1 MVRSKHIKH
10 VTAAIGVAMA
20 AWLVAPNACASPQVT
35 SPSETTSVK
44 IRYERGKQLLA
55 EGKYAE
61 AAREFTEVLKS
72 APNSPLLYN
81 LLGICRQ
88 QEGLADEAV
97 MDFKKAIALKPDF
110 KVAHN
115 NLGGVYL
122 LEGRYE
128 DAIKAFSEVI
138 RLDPKNAQARCH
150 LARAEIAAGQTQV
163 GMDHLRE
170 AHDISPGDVAI
181 AMALAQGYKEAGQK
195 EAGLDVARRLAMVP
209 ASPKASTE
217 LELGKLLLAYGNQD
231 GAAERFHNA
240 LRLDPGAQE
249 TLFALGRDYFR
260 RQDYKSALT
269 LLEIVG
275 GSMRMSATWHELVG
289 YSHFKLGDPARAA
302 VGLQEAMEI
311 DPRNEDYVIELSE
324 VFVTYYNASAAITL
338 LEAAT
343 KVFPD
348 SPRMWFAMGVAQLVE
363 ARHSLAETA
372 FKKSLELDPTLDLA
386 LVLLGYGYKE
396 TGRWGELLETGNQL
410 LQVNPGNHVG
420 YYYKAM
426 GLSRSSAAESSPED
440 EIEKL
445 LLKSLELDGN
455 DPEPR
460 YELARCLERK
470 GRDEAA
476 LREYQKIVQA
486 NPNYGPAHYRLYQ
499 LYSQRGEMVKSEDE
513 KKAHDRIRQQEGRK
527 VVQQL
532 LVEVRQRSR

>member
-1 MVRSKHIKH
+1 
-10 VTAAIGVAMA
+10 
-20 AWLVAPNACASPQVT
+20 
-35 SPSETTSVK
+35 
-44 IRYERGKQLLA
+44 
-55 EGKYAE
+55 
-61 AAREFTEVLKS
+61 
-72 APNSPLLYN
+72 
-81 LLGICRQ
+81 LLGVCRE

-97 MDFKKAIALKPDF
+97 KHFKKAVALKPDF
-110 KVAHN
+110 KAAHN

-128 DAIKAFSEVI
+128 DAIKAFREVI
-138 RLDPKNAQARCH
+138 RLDPKDAQARYH
-150 LARAEIAAGQTQV
+150 LARAEIATGQTQA
-163 GMDHLRE
+163 GIDHLRQ
-170 AHDISPGDVAI
+170 AHDLSPGDVAI

-209 ASPKASTE
+209 ASPQASME

-260 RQDYKSALT
+260 RQDCKSALT

-275 GSMRMSATWHELVG
+275 GSMWMSATWHELVG
-289 YSHFKLGDPARAA
+289 YCHFKLGDPARAA
-302 VGLQEAMEI
+302 GELHQAVEI

-324 VFVTYYNASAAITL
+324 VFLTYYHVSAAITL
-338 LEAAT
+338 LEEAT

-348 SPRMWFAMGVAQLVE
+348 SPRIWFAMGVARLVE
-363 ARHSLAETA
+363 ERHSLAEAA
-372 FKKSLELDPTLDLA
+372 FKKSLELDPSLDLA

-410 LQVNPGNHVG
+410 LQLNPGNHVG
-420 YYYKAM
+420 YYYKAV
-426 GLSRSSAAESSPED
+426 GLLKSSPAESSPED

-445 LLKSLELDGN
+445 LRKSLELDGN

-476 LREYQKIVQA
+476 LREYQEIVQS
-486 NPNYGPAHYRLYQ
+486 NPNYGPAYYRLYE
-499 LYSQRGEMVKSEDE
+499 LYRRRGEMAKSEDA

-532 LVEVRQRSR
+532 LVKVRQRSR